1 MKLMEGELTRGV
13 GILLSCFKTNKEK
26 DEYLHMYLKKMGY
39 AGMTHGRTPTPSFKV
54 FSTTTGF
61 HL

>member
-13 GILLSCFKTNKEK
+13 GILLSYFKTNKEK

-39 AGMTHGRTPTPSFKV
+39 AGMTHGRTFTPCKV
-54 FSTTTGF
+54 FSNTTGL